1 VKYNRQDAIA
11 LNDELNEIVKRL
23 TAAIPKMGENGP
35 VINDLC
41 ERLGQAITL
50 LQTVIRS

>member
-1 VKYNRQDAIA
+1 VKYNRQDATA

-50 LQTVIRS
+50 LQPVIRS